1 MAATRFSIDPAH
13 SDVSFSVRHMMFAK
27 VRGHFRKFSGTV
39 TLDDANPSA
48 SSVEAE
54 IESASIDTGS
64 PDRDKHLRTP
74 DFLDVEK
81 FPKLTFKSSKVDGK
95 GDRLSVT
102 GTLTLHGVSKEV
114 VLDVERT
121 GSGKDPWGNERQ
133 GFAAKGS
140 LNRKDFGLAWNQ
152 ALEAGGVLVGEKI
165 ELELEVQALPAK

>member
-27 VRGHFRKFSGTV
+27 VRGHFRKFSGNV
-39 TLDDANPSA
+39 TLDDANPAA

-81 FPKLTFKSSKVDGK
+81 FPKLTFKSSKVEGK
-95 GDRLSVT
+95 GDKLSVT
-102 GTLTLHGVSKEV
+102 GTLTLHGLSKEV